1 MEHERPHLRYTGEAR
16 RVPTG
21 GSYQPDKLAYD
32 IPDDLPPETPI
43 EQTDGGRLAKRLII
57 AFVLIIGIGVIN
69 IAVLR
74 RYSVDLPPLVLLGT
88 FGVIL
93 IASLAPMF
101 ESAMQ
106 QPRADEDDD
115 DCRDEG
121 CAVGC
126 CSGPRPIG
134 ELSRKARRHLHQNRL
149 PGHSPRS

>member
-1 MEHERPHLRYTGEAR
+1 MQRSVFRAG

-32 IPDDLPPETPI
+32 IPDDLPPETPS

-88 FGVIL
+88 FAVIL

-101 ESAMQ
+101 EAAMQ
-106 QPRADEDDD
+106 QPRADDDD
-115 DCRDEG
+115 DCTDDG
-121 CAVGC
+121 CSVGC

-134 ELSRKARRHLHQNRL
+134 EMTRKARQRMNQNRL